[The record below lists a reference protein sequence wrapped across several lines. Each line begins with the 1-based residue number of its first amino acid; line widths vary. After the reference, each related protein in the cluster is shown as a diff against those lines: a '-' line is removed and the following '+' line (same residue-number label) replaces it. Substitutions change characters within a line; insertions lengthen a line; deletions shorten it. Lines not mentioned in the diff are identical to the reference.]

1 MSIFSPSK
9 NRVLIFTL
17 ILSLLIHFLIL
28 KFIDANRNPSG
39 NLVSFKGSKSKI
51 AVRIKQKTIGSTKK
65 QTKNNRKK
73 EEEEKSQV
81 ESVKKRK
88 NKVKVRKP
96 KIKKKTSKKK
106 NKTHQETPILNKET
120 QKKEAEK
127 NVEQKEKQEQKAENI
142 NRESSNLSK
151 DLKKEENKKPAEGG
165 SLFSFL
171 NWKSMYIKEV
181 IHSLDK
187 NKQYPELAKEM
198 GIQGTVRLLLTID
211 RNGNVEKIELA
222 ESSGF
227 PILDKNAVETV
238 KKSKF
243 PPFPKE
249 VKNNRIQITIYISYK
264 LKNKT

>member
-1 MSIFSPSK
+1 MSTFSPSK
-9 NRVLIFTL
+9 NKVLIFTL

-28 KFIDANRNPSG
+28 TFIDANRNPSG
-39 NLVSFKGSKSKI
+39 NLISLKGSKSKI
-51 AVRIKQKTIGSTKK
+51 AVRIKQKTIDSVKK
-65 QTKNNRKK
+65 QTKNNHKK
-73 EEEEKSQV
+73 EEKEKSQV
-81 ESVKKRK
+81 KFVKKRK
-88 NKVKVRKP
+88 NKAKVREP
-96 KIKKKTSKKK
+96 KIKKKISKKN
-106 NKTHQETPILNKET
+106 NKTHQETRILNKET
-120 QKKEAEK
+120 QKKEVEK

-142 NRESSNLSK
+142 NRKSSNLSK
-151 DLKKEENKKPAEGG
+151 NLKKEENKKPAEGG

-181 IHSLDK
+181 INSLDK

-211 RNGNVEKIELA
+211 RNGNVEKIEIA

-243 PPFPKE
+243 PPFPNEIKSSKIK
-249 VKNNRIQITIYISYK
+249 VAVYISYI
-264 LKNKT
+264 LK